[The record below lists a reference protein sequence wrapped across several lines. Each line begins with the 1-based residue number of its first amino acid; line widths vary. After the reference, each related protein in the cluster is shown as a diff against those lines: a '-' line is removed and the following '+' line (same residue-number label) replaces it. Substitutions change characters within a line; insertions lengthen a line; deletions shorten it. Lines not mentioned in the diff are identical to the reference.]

1 MMKTT
6 LGILSASLLLFS
18 SCVDESEMNNVVESI
33 EPIEETETET
43 SSLISLFEIPAEDL
57 SRAVSFYRNVLD
69 LEIEEMEV
77 PGMKM
82 GVFPYENQVVSGII
96 LEQEGFTPSANGT
109 VIYFNVGDDLQSALD
124 KVKENGGEV
133 IIPKTAHA
141 DESGFFAI
149 IQDTEGNRVGLNS
162 PN

>member
-1 MMKTT
+1 MKIT
-6 LGILSASLLLFS
+6 LSILSASVLLFT
-18 SCVDESEMNNVVESI
+18 SCIDEGDINNVVESI
-33 EPIEETETET
+33 EPIEETQPET
-43 SSLISLFEIPAEDL
+43 SSLISLFEIPAENL

-82 GVFPYENQVVSGII
+82 GVFPYENQAVSGII
-96 LEQEGFTPSANGT
+96 IEAEGSVPSADGT
-109 VIYFNVGDDLQSALD
+109 VIYFNAGDDLQSSLE
-124 KVKENGGEV
+124 KVKENGGE
-133 IIPKTAHA
+133 IIVPKTEHA

-149 IQDTEGNRVGLNS
+149 IHDTEGNRVGLNS